1 MHSGSH
7 LTRLAALLIAITG
20 SLSLAAYGQ
29 SPSPGNGTTSTP
41 ASVLPRN
48 VVVPISV
55 VNRFFPQVTRETSTG
70 QNLTAVGNPKATRS
84 VIYANS
90 DSLKKVTITV
100 DQYASPTDA
109 SSAYQEAVQ
118 KSKIVPGFK
127 PVSAPDL
134 GQNAFI
140 GTVTQ
145 GEETH
150 IGLGA
155 LDGTL
160 IVATTLVG
168 YDPTPASIAKLISL
182 TREEEGAAKVALAA
196 NGQR

>member
-1 MHSGSH
+1 MHGGSH
-7 LTRLAALLIAITG
+7 LTRLAALWIAITG
-20 SLSLAAYGQ
+20 SLSSAAYGQ
-29 SPSPGNGTTSTP
+29 SASPEYGTTSTP
-41 ASVLPRN
+41 GSVLPRK
-48 VVVPISV
+48 VVIPISV
-55 VNRFFPQVTRETSTG
+55 VNRFFSQVTREVITG

-90 DSLKKVTITV
+90 DSSKKVTITV

-109 SSAYQEAVQ
+109 SSAYWEAVQ

-127 PVSAPDL
+127 PVSASDL

-145 GEETH
+145 GDETH

-155 LDGTL
+155 LQGTL
-160 IVATTLVG
+160 IVGATLVG
-168 YDPTPASIAKLISL
+168 YEPTSDNIAKLVSL
-182 TREEEGAAKVALAA
+182 TREEEAAAKAALDRKA
-196 NGQR
+196 QD